1 LDVFTV
7 ILERFHN
14 IGIDTYR
21 RLGAEADDELFD
33 ESPLGLKDLHRQLPD
48 QWSNIGCTSLYHNVS
63 RSAQTS
69 PNRLKQS
76 PRPSGSAGTAG
87 TGGAGGQGGTGG
99 IGAPGTSGG
108 PGAAGGTGTDGG
120 AGGQGGQG
128 GSAPAGGTNG
138 AGGTGGAGGSG
149 GLGGEGGNG
158 GDGGNGIVAAGGAGR
173 VGGSGG
179 AAQSPGGDNGTPAAK
194 ATAAAPSRNKPHHGQ
209 QQLLNA
215 RVLYPSRAL
224 RAAPRMV
231 VRLELTHLDGAEAD
245 PLCPAMAA
253 AGASIALEEVRTRLP
268 APEQQFLGMSDLNR
282 ANVIAR
288 GWSNDVTDHIDM
300 IDIATGSCRRPRFVL
315 DCRSAIE
322 CSQDQAARCSLGGPQ
337 STALYRRQ
345 FACHS
350 CRHIRRLPRY
360 ICS

>member
-76 PRPSGSAGTAG
+76 LRPSGSAGTAG

-149 GLGGEGGNG
+149 GLGGIDTGAGGATGGGGGGGGVGGAAGTGQTGVGAFGGHGGAGGTGGTGGRGGEGGNG

-282 ANVIAR
+282 ANVIA
-288 GWSNDVTDHIDM
+288 
-300 IDIATGSCRRPRFVL
+300 
-315 DCRSAIE
+315 
-322 CSQDQAARCSLGGPQ
+322 LGPT
-337 STALYRRQ
+337 STLY
-345 FACHS
+345 S
-350 CRHIRRLPRY
+350 I
-360 ICS
+360 